1 MEMRFIYKLSK
12 GYGEVIT
19 SHPLRLVTVTLKR
32 QAIASL
38 FALHDRLNGLKCC
51 PPPGGER
58 SGGGGECIFLTYGC
72 LKLSVWADGR
82 V

>member
-1 MEMRFIYKLSK
+1 M
-12 GYGEVIT
+12 IT

-38 FALHDRLNGLKCC
+38 FALHDKLNGLKCC

-58 SGGGGECIFLTYGC
+58 SGGGGERIVLASDG